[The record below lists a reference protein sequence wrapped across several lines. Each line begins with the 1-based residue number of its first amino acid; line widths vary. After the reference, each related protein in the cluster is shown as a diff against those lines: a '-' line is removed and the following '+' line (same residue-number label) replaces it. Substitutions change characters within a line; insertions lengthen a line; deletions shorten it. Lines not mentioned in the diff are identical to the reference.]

1 MRHQGHGPGYGHW
14 RRHHRPPWQG
24 RLRPPGPRMGCPEQG
39 AFRPWWRMHAG
50 LHRRIFFGFG
60 AAIALS
66 WLMAAGFLY
75 VTGGRARPIVLI
87 PVAAVLWVASG
98 AIAWRLIRPLLQV
111 IRVARD
117 IGDGKL
123 KSRLELGRM
132 DGELGVLSESIN
144 DMAARIERQLADQ
157 RELLAAVSHEIR
169 TPLGHMRILLETA
182 LARGADPVL
191 VADLEL
197 EVLEVDRLVGQLLAG
212 SRLDFD
218 AMDRRQLDC
227 GELAALALERAG
239 IDHDRLDVSVEG
251 ARVTGDPTLLA
262 RALANLIDNAQ
273 GHGGG
278 LTCLRVR
285 AGERAGNGAGSNVA
299 GSNGAGGAGN
309 GAGEVDPVP
318 QAEVVFEVEDGG
330 PGFNE
335 GEIDRIFESF
345 FRGERRGHGS
355 LGLGLALVKRI
366 ATAHNGRAWA
376 ENRQGG
382 GARLAFS
389 LPQAPG

>member
-1 MRHQGHGPGYGHW
+1 MMMMLTMLMMMMRPRGYGQWH
-14 RRHHRPPWQG
+14 RHRHRG
-24 RLRPPGPRMGCPEQG
+24 RGRWHPGISDSGCPDGG
-39 AFRPWWRMHAG
+39 ALRPWWRMHAG
-50 LHRRIFFGFG
+50 LHRRIFLGFG
-60 AAIALS
+60 VAIGVCCVVGG
-66 WLMAAGFLY
+66 GFMYL
-75 VTGGRARPIVLI
+75 TGGRARPAVLI
-87 PVAAVLWVASG
+87 PIGAVLWMASG
-98 AIAWRLIRPLLQV
+98 AIAWRLIRPLLEV

-123 KSRLELGRM
+123 KSRLELGRH
-132 DGELGVLSESIN
+132 DGELGVLSDSIN

-182 LARGADPVL
+182 RERGTGEEL
-191 VADLEL
+191 VADLER

-218 AMDRRQLDC
+218 ALDRRELDA

-239 IDHDRLDVSVEG
+239 IDHDRLDVTVDC
-251 ARVTGDPTLLA
+251 ARVVGDPTLLA

-285 AGERAGNGAGSNVA
+285 AGENLRGSVDDVLSVEGDVA
-299 GSNGAGGAGN
+299 
-309 GAGEVDPVP
+309 P
-318 QAEVVFEVEDGG
+318 EVVFEVEDSG
-330 PGFNE
+330 PGFTPS
-335 GEIDRIFESF
+335 EIDRAFESF
-345 FRGERRGHGS
+345 YRGSSRGHGS

-366 ATAHNGRAWA
+366 ASAHQGRAWA
-376 ENRQGG
+376 ENRPSG

-389 LPQAPG
+389 LPQTRATA

>member
-1 MRHQGHGPGYGHW
+1 MMSFDRWQRHQARWQRHQERWH
-14 RRHHRPPWQG
+14 RRHPHGTW
-24 RLRPPGPRMGCPEQG
+24 GCPDARG
-39 AFRPWWRMHAG
+39 FFPWWRMHAG

-60 AAIALS
+60 LAIAV
-66 WLMAAGFLY
+66 AAGVVACILRM
-75 VTGGRARPIVLI
+75 TGGEARAALLI
-87 PVAAVLWVASG
+87 PFGAVLWVASG

-123 KSRLELGRM
+123 KSRLELGRH
-132 DGELGVLSESIN
+132 DGELGVLSDSIN
-144 DMAARIERQLADQ
+144 DMAARIERQLSDQ

-169 TPLGHMRILLETA
+169 TPLAHMRILLETA
-182 LARGADPVL
+182 REGGTDPAV
-191 VADLEL
+191 VAELER

-218 AMDRRQLDC
+218 AMDRRELEA

-239 IDHDRLDVSVEG
+239 IDHDRLE
-251 ARVTGDPTLLA
+251 VTLDDAKVKGDPTLLA

-285 AGERAGNGAGSNVA
+285 AGKQNGSIAAAARGDH
-299 GSNGAGGAGN
+299 G
-309 GAGEVDPVP
+309 
-318 QAEVVFEVEDGG
+318 EVVFEIEDAG
-330 PGFNE
+330 PGFAA
-335 GEIDRIFESF
+335 GEIDRVFESF
-345 FRGERRGHGS
+345 YRGEQRGHGS

-366 ATAHNGRAWA
+366 AQAHQGQAWA
-376 ENRQGG
+376 ENRDGG

-389 LPQAPG
+389 LPKAESV

>member
-1 MRHQGHGPGYGHW
+1 MRSRGYGQWH
-14 RRHHRPPWQG
+14 RHRQRVRG
-24 RLRPPGPRMGCPEQG
+24 RWHPGMPHPGMSDPGCPDPG
-39 AFRPWWRMHAG
+39 AMRPWWRMHAG
-50 LHRRIFFGFG
+50 LHRRIFLGFG
-60 AAIALS
+60 MAIAICCVVGG
-66 WLMAAGFLY
+66 GFMYL
-75 VTGGRARPIVLI
+75 TGGRARPAVLI
-87 PVAAVLWVASG
+87 PIGAVLWMASG
-98 AIAWRLIRPLLQV
+98 AIAWRLIRPLLEV

-123 KSRLELGRM
+123 KSRLELGRH
-132 DGELGVLSESIN
+132 DGELGVLSDSIN

-182 LARGADPVL
+182 RERGTGAEL
-191 VADLEL
+191 VADLEH

-212 SRLDFD
+212 SRLDFG
-218 AMDRRQLDC
+218 AIDRRELDA

-239 IDHDRLDVSVEG
+239 IDHDRLDVTVDS
-251 ARVTGDPTLLA
+251 ARVVGDPTLLA

-285 AGERAGNGAGSNVA
+285 ASDNPKSSADGVVSVDGEI
-299 GSNGAGGAGN
+299 
-309 GAGEVDPVP
+309 VP
-318 QAEVVFEVEDGG
+318 EVVFEVEDSG
-330 PGFNE
+330 PGFTPS
-335 GEIDRIFESF
+335 EIDRAFESF
-345 FRGERRGHGS
+345 YRGASRGHGS

-366 ATAHNGRAWA
+366 ASAHQGRAWA
-376 ENRQGG
+376 ENRPTG

-389 LPQAPG
+389 LPQTRAEA

>member
-1 MRHQGHGPGYGHW
+1 MGV
-14 RRHHRPPWQG
+14 HRAHP
-24 RLRPPGPRMGCPEQG
+24 GCPEVG
-39 AFRPWWRMHAG
+39 GSRPWWRMHAG
-50 LHRRIFFGFG
+50 LHRRIFLGFG
-60 AAIALS
+60 VAIAVCCVVGS
-66 WLMAAGFLY
+66 AFLY
-75 VTGGRARPIVLI
+75 LTDGRARPAVLI
-87 PVAAVLWVASG
+87 PIGAILWMASG
-98 AIAWRLIRPLLQV
+98 AIAWRLIRPLLEV

-123 KSRLELGRM
+123 KSRLELGRH

-182 LARGADPVL
+182 RERGAEDAMVL
-191 VADLEL
+191 DMER

-212 SRLDFD
+212 SRLDFG
-218 AMDRRQLDC
+218 AMDRRELDA

-239 IDHDRLDVSVEG
+239 IDHDRLDVTVEG
-251 ARVTGDPTLLA
+251 ARVVGDPTLLA
-262 RALANLIDNAQ
+262 RALANMIDNAQ

-285 AGERAGNGAGSNVA
+285 CGPNGHNLAAGSAPPTVA
-299 GSNGAGGAGN
+299 SLSQQELPAISP
-309 GAGEVDPVP
+309 EVI
-318 QAEVVFEVEDGG
+318 FEIEDGG
-330 PGFNE
+330 PGFTPS
-335 GEIDRIFESF
+335 EIDHAFESF

-366 ATAHNGRAWA
+366 AGAHQGRVWA
-376 ENRQGG
+376 ENRDAG
-382 GARLAFS
+382 GARLAFCI
-389 LPQAPG
+389 PQVRAR